1 MIEAGPVHFANVCY
15 HTLMFGLE
23 SEQLDT
29 GACTKQQN
37 LNYLSKAGAFASKP
51 RDSFTRWDPTFVEK
65 ERKHKKGRTVNG
77 FIFDARGS

>member
-1 MIEAGPVHFANVCY
+1 
-15 HTLMFGLE
+15 MFGLE

-29 GACTKQQN
+29 GVCTKQQN

-65 ERKHKKGRTVNG
+65 KENTKKEEL
-77 FIFDARGS
+77 